1 MILEGVVTTHDADG
15 RLNVAPMGPIVD
27 AEMTRLVL
35 RPFKT
40 STTYRN
46 LQATGCGVFHIT
58 DDVLLIA
65 RAALG
70 QLEET
75 PQTFPAERI
84 DGAVLRDACRWYEF
98 EVESLEDSQDRTEIV
113 ARVVHVGRLRDF
125 IGLHRARHAVIE
137 AAILATRIHLTG
149 REPVLQQM
157 AGLRSAV
164 EKTGGEAERT
174 AFAMIERFVR
184 GEGDSGSAN
193 ASREVRVRTGA
204 RLHFGP
210 FAVGATSGRRFGG
223 VGLMIDAPGIDLTV
237 SAASAGCSQDQVE
250 CDSIV
255 RRPIETALHRYRQ
268 TMPDGASLPPVHVR
282 VDSFIPPHAGLGS
295 GTQTA
300 LAVSRSLAEWECRM
314 GVSTNRPAGTAV
326 AASELARRTG
336 RGLRSGI
343 GIAGFDSGGLL
354 IDAGKSSPDGI
365 GALVARLEM
374 PAWPFVLITPKDR
387 PGLSGAEER
396 EAFSRLGPMPPELTD
411 RLCRIALLDL
421 AGAVRES
428 DFEAASRAL
437 GEFGTQ
443 VGQYFA
449 PVQGGTLAH
458 PQMRELAALLRYEGF
473 EGIGQTSW
481 GPTLFAMVPDATAAD
496 ALTSQLAAMS
506 EAAGCVV
513 RTAFPRNTGATVAES
528 HS

>member
-1 MILEGVVTTHDADG
+1 MILEGVVTTHDVEG

-27 AEMTRLVL
+27 AGMTRLVL

-46 LQATGCGVFHIT
+46 LKATGCGVFHIT

-70 QLEET
+70 QLEQV
-75 PQTFPAERI
+75 PPAFPAERVN
-84 DGAVLRDACRWYEF
+84 GAVLRDACRWYEF
-98 EVESLEDSQDRTEIV
+98 EVESLDDSQDRTEIV

-125 IGLHRARHAVIE
+125 IGLHRARHTVIE

-149 REPVLQQM
+149 REPVLQQL

-164 EKTGGEAERT
+164 EKTGAETERT

-184 GEGDSGSAN
+184 DAADSRSESTDN
-193 ASREVRVRTGA
+193 EVRVRTGA

-210 FAVGATSGRRFGG
+210 FAVGATLGRRFGG
-223 VGLMIDAPGIDLTV
+223 VGLMIDAPGVDLTV
-237 SAASAGCSQDQVE
+237 SAAASGASTDE
-250 CDSIV
+250 IESDPTV
-255 RRPIETALHRYRQ
+255 RGVIEAALRGYRQ
-268 TMPDGASLPPVHVR
+268 TMPDGAALPPVRLR

-300 LAVSRSLAEWECRM
+300 LAVARALSEWEQR
-314 GVSTNRPAGTAV
+314 TNSSSRRTGHAVV

-343 GIAGFDSGGLL
+343 GIAGFESGGLL
-354 IDAGKSSPDGI
+354 LDAGKSSPDGI
-365 GALVARLEM
+365 GALVARLDM
-374 PAWPFVLITPKDR
+374 PAWPFVLVTPKDR

-396 EAFSRLGPMPPELTD
+396 EAFSRLGPMRPELTD

-421 AGAVRES
+421 AGAVREA
-428 DFEAASRAL
+428 DFNAASRAL
-437 GEFGTQ
+437 SEFGTE
-443 VGQYFA
+443 VGRYFA

-458 PQMRELAALLRYEGF
+458 PRMRDLAEALRHEGV

-481 GPTLFAMVPDATAAD
+481 GPTLFVMTADDDAASRLVERIKRHEITGD
-496 ALTSQLAAMS
+496 
-506 EAAGCVV
+506 CVIQIAHSLNRGAIV
-513 RTAFPRNTGATVAES
+513 R
-528 HS
+528 

>member
-1 MILEGVVTTHDADG
+1 MILEGVVTTHDAEG

-27 AEMTRLVL
+27 ADMTRLVL

-46 LQATGCGVFHIT
+46 LKATGCGVFHIT

-70 QLEET
+70 QLEQV
-75 PQTFPAERI
+75 PPTFPAERVN
-84 DGAVLRDACRWYEF
+84 GAVLRDACRWYEF
-98 EVESLEDSQDRTEIV
+98 EVESLDDSQDRTEIV

-149 REPVLQQM
+149 REPVLQQLSS
-157 AGLRSAV
+157 LRSAV
-164 EKTGGEAERT
+164 EKTGEEAERT

-184 GEGDSGSAN
+184 GEADSSSESTDN
-193 ASREVRVRTGA
+193 EVRVRTGS

-223 VGLMIDAPGIDLTV
+223 VGLMIDAPGVDLTV
-237 SAASAGCSQDQVE
+237 SAAASGVSTDEIGCDP
-250 CDSIV
+250 IV
-255 RRPIETALHRYRQ
+255 RGAIEAALRGYRETLPEGTA
-268 TMPDGASLPPVHVR
+268 LPPVRLR

-300 LAVSRSLAEWECRM
+300 LAVARGLSEWEQR
-314 GVSTNRPAGTAV
+314 AGSSSRRSGYAVV

-343 GIAGFDSGGLL
+343 GIAGFESGGLL
-354 IDAGKSSPDGI
+354 LDAGKSSPEGI
-365 GALVARLEM
+365 GTLVARLDM
-374 PAWPFVLITPKDR
+374 PAWPFVLVTPNDR

-396 EAFSRLGPMPPELTD
+396 EAFSQLGPMRPELTD

-421 AGAVRES
+421 AGAVREA
-428 DFEAASRAL
+428 DFRAATRAL
-437 GEFGTQ
+437 FEFGAE
-443 VGQYFA
+443 VGRYFT
-449 PVQGGTLAH
+449 PVQGGTLSH
-458 PQMRELAALLRYEGF
+458 PQMQTLAERLRRDGIEGV
-473 EGIGQTSW
+473 GQTSW
-481 GPTLFAMVPDATAAD
+481 GPTLFAMVSDATAA
-496 ALTSQLAAMS
+496 ANLTSQLATLP

-513 RTAFPRNTGATVAES
+513 RTAIPRNTGATVAELLA
-528 HS
+528 

>member
-1 MILEGVVTTHDADG
+1 MILEGVVTTHDVEG
-15 RLNVAPMGPIVD
+15 RLNVAPMGPMVD
-27 AEMTRLVL
+27 AGMTRLVL

-46 LQATGCGVFHIT
+46 LKATGSGVFHIT

-70 QLEET
+70 KLEET
-75 PQTFPAERI
+75 PPTFPAERV

-98 EVESLEDSQDRTEIV
+98 EVESLDDSQDRTEIV
-113 ARVVHVGRLRDF
+113 VRVVHVGRLRDF

-149 REPVLQQM
+149 REPVLQQVSS
-157 AGLRSAV
+157 LRSAV
-164 EKTGGEAERT
+164 EKTGGDTERT

-184 GEGDSGSAN
+184 GESESDSGSESTN
-193 ASREVRVRTGA
+193 NVVRVRTGA

-223 VGLMIDAPGIDLTV
+223 VGLMIDAPGVDLTV
-237 SAASAGCSQDQVE
+237 SAAASGVLTDAIE
-250 CDSIV
+250 CDPIV
-255 RRPIETALHRYRQ
+255 RGAIEAALRGYRQ
-268 TMPDGASLPPVHVR
+268 TMPEGTALPPVRLR

-300 LAVSRSLAEWECRM
+300 LAVARGLSEWEQRT
-314 GVSTNRPAGTAV
+314 GSSSGRSGHAAV

-336 RGLRSGI
+336 RGARSGI
-343 GIAGFDSGGLL
+343 GIAGFESGGLL
-354 IDAGKSSPDGI
+354 SDAGKSSSGGI
-365 GALVARLEM
+365 GALVARLDM
-374 PAWPFVLITPKDR
+374 PAWHFVLVTPKDR

-396 EAFSRLGPMPPELTD
+396 EAFSRLGPMRPELTD

-421 AGAVRES
+421 AGAVREA
-428 DFEAASRAL
+428 DFRAASRAL
-437 GEFGTQ
+437 SEFGTE
-443 VGQYFA
+443 VGRYFA

-458 PQMRELAALLRYEGF
+458 PRMRDLAETLRREGV

-481 GPTLFAMVPDATAAD
+481 GPTLFAMAADDTAA
-496 ALTSQLAAMS
+496 AQLVDYI
-506 EAAGCVV
+506 ERYGNV
-513 RTAFPRNTGATVAES
+513 RDWSIQIARPLNRGASVR
-528 HS
+528 